1 MAGELYA
8 KCSAL
13 TKHALE
19 LQRLV
24 VEELCYNDVTCAF
37 PDDIFTDAVEHARI
51 CFMLANYTASAFEN
65 DRALVTKFKIV
76 LQRLVDSSIN
86 NMSDNMQL
94 DVAGCM
100 AFFSMICRVFK
111 EPIDGEGFQ
120 ICMYKDILA
129 NFQPDIYILENRI
142 AHVTFDFATQ
152 MLELIAHL
160 D

>member
-1 MAGELYA
+1 MADELHD
-8 KCSAL
+8 KCRAL
-13 TKHALE
+13 TKHALA
-19 LQRLV
+19 LPHLV
-24 VEELCYNDVTCAF
+24 VEELCHTDVTCVF
-37 PDDIFTDAVEHARI
+37 PDAIFPDAVEHARI

-65 DRALVTKFKIV
+65 DRELVTKFKNV

-100 AFFSMICRVFK
+100 AFFSMICLIFK
-111 EPIDGEGFQ
+111 EEVDGGWFQ

-129 NFQPDIYILENRI
+129 NFQPDIYIQENRI
-142 AHVTFDFATQ
+142 ANVTFDFATQ

-160 D
+160 E